1 MAGTTYGVLLGY
13 DGSAGSDRG
22 LNWAAREAKSRG
34 TVLTVCL
41 AWTEWY
47 DARPGFAEPPGDGVA
62 DHARRAAEQVA
73 AEGLRAA
80 QNLLGAQNV
89 RLLVVYGSPAAV
101 LCDHSLAADLV
112 VVGSRGR
119 GGMSGLLLGS
129 VGWQVA
135 AHAPGRAV
143 VVRGHWQRHGDVPG
157 LVVLGAD
164 GSACSRAAAAFAFE
178 EAELRHAPLLAV
190 CALADTPGSLGGAAA
205 GRVREPHRPVR
216 EGASGG
222 HGAAADLARRSA
234 SRASGCGAPRPDAR
248 RWRAGAGRRPGH
260 DARLGQSRG
269 AASRTMPGRGRAPVV
284 TGTRMLP
291 RLELRMRDGKR

>member
-190 CALADTPGSLGGAAA
+190 CALADTPGSLGVRA
-205 GRVREPHRPVR
+205 GCRTGSRTSSASSRRSIRRSRCCGRSRPAVRVPRFWMRRTAPRCSSLAR
-216 EGASGG
+216 GGWAASG
-222 HGAAADLARRSA
+222 A
-234 SRASGCGAPRPDAR
+234 
-248 RWRAGAGRRPGH
+248 
-260 DARLGQSRG
+260 
-269 AASRTMPGRGRAPVV
+269 
-284 TGTRMLP
+284 
-291 RLELRMRDGKR
+291 

>member
-190 CALADTPGSLGGAAA
+190 CALADTPGSLGGA
-205 GRVREPHRPVR
+205 GRLQDGFENLIGQFEKEHPEVTVLRQISP
-216 EGASGG
+216 GG
-222 HGAAADLARRSA
+222 
-234 SRASGCGAPRPDAR
+234 PRPALLDAAH
-248 RWRAGAGRRPGH
+248 RAQMLVVGARG
-260 DARLGQSRG
+260 LGGVRG
-269 AASRTMPGRGRAPVV
+269 MMLGSVSHAVLHHAPCPVAVV
-284 TGTRMLP
+284 HRS
-291 RLELRMRDGKR
+291 